1 MLFMLSG
8 ALFKLDADPL
18 NVDGAL
24 VPIPGDGLDADLRDS
39 APKAPVAIDQGSLRT
54 FARGAD
60 ETARPRAVP
69 RRSGPGAPAAT
80 RPAICA
86 SAARLVA
93 SVGSLRRNHH
103 AGRR

>member
-1 MLFMLSG
+1 MLSG

-60 ETARPRAVP
+60 ETARPRLSRGAPVQAHP
-69 RRSGPGAPAAT
+69 RRRGPRFARPPRAWSRLSGA
-80 RPAICA
+80 
-86 SAARLVA
+86 
-93 SVGSLRRNHH
+93 
-103 AGRR
+103 